1 MSRARISAGQDFRRL
16 VNDHEAELDELEES
30 EREAAE
36 SSAKQKTKSDRLRAT
51 EIAATFVEETA
62 EWLAKQ
68 RTELREQFRRSGI
81 REELP
86 TSRPAYDVP
95 STDVHYLTH
104 DEVAERDDTRSPGYH
119 LNDKCFSRL
128 VLEALKRHGLQAR
141 YESTREKPYGV
152 IIASW

>member
-1 MSRARISAGQDFRRL
+1 MSRPRISAGQDFRRL
-16 VNDHEAELDELEES
+16 VNDQEAEFDELEEN

-36 SSAKQKTKSDRLRAT
+36 NSAKQKIKSDRLRAT
-51 EIAATFVEETA
+51 EIAARFVDETA

-68 RTELREQFRRSGI
+68 RTELREQYRRTGL
-81 REELP
+81 REKLP
-86 TSRPAYDVP
+86 THRPAYDVP
-95 STDVHYLTH
+95 RTDVRYLTH
-104 DEVAERDDTRSPGYH
+104 DDVAEHDDTRSPGYH

-141 YESTREKPYGV
+141 YESTKEKPYGV